1 MMKIRYK
8 YFRFPEYKY
17 LSNYYSTTG
26 KPDTNKLLQYHRR
39 KRNKSH
45 WGKGYW
51 RHFRPTTKGGAV
63 YCIVELEY
71 AKIIT
76 VAYCSMSDTFS
87 YDIGK
92 QIAYNR
98 AMRHLSLV
106 EGAE

>member
-1 MMKIRYK
+1 MNIRYK
-8 YFRFPEYKY
+8 YYRLP
-17 LSNYYSTTG
+17 NY
-26 KPDTNKLLQYHRR
+26 
-39 KRNKSH
+39 KSH
-45 WGKGYW
+45 DYPTSGRPNIKHLQQYF
-51 RHFRPTTKGGAV
+51 RHKNWLGNHWKNMYHGIFKPTTKGGAV

-71 AKIIT
+71 TKIIT